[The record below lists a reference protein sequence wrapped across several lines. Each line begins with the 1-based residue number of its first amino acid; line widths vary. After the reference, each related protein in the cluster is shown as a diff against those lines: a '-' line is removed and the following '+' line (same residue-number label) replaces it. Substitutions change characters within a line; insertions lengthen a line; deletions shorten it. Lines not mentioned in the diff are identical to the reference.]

1 MFSEN
6 KYTVEKQMS
15 LEKNSPMIRNHF
27 CLHREQILSLIVQLS
42 AFLFGAL
49 AVTVPSGYSYGP
61 GLLLLASLGFIICKR
76 SSAWTLPF
84 ELKLIGLALI
94 GYFAVMSISVG
105 LDGGRISEIDRAS
118 RALMAA
124 AMLPLLARVPVR
136 LPMLLS
142 GFGIGAILAFGI
154 AAYDKFFLGYERA
167 FGDMM
172 PIQSGNIAMSMG
184 LFCLC
189 GMFWAQKKERL
200 TFSLFMLL
208 GTCAGMGASFLSGTR
223 GGWVLLPVILF
234 TIGML
239 FKECLYRK
247 GSIALITGILLCGG
261 ILVIQPQSG
270 VGARIEQAQHDIS
283 QYLDKTNLNTSLGIR
298 LQLWHS
304 AWQSFTQKP
313 LFGWGNH
320 GIRVSQQEQLAR
332 GEISQ
337 FIYDF
342 NNHAHNQF
350 LDDMAKRGI
359 IGLGAF
365 LLILLTP
372 LLLVKRRLRVPH
384 DIDVHCGSA
393 LVIVAVFSCIDYSLS
408 QAFLGHN
415 SGSTFVF
422 SSLVM
427 LMSIVFGESDGI
439 K

>member
-6 KYTVEKQMS
+6 NSTVEKQMS
-15 LEKNSPMIRNHF
+15 LEKKLPIIWNHF
-27 CLHREQILSLIVQLS
+27 CLNREKIFPLLVQLS

-49 AVTVPSGYSYGP
+49 ALTMPSGYSYGP
-61 GLLLLASLGFIICKR
+61 GVLLLAGLGFIICKR
-76 SSAWTLPF
+76 SSALSLPF
-84 ELKLIGLALI
+84 ELKLISLAFVS
-94 GYFAVMSISVG
+94 YFAVMSISVL

-118 RALMAA
+118 RALMAVT
-124 AMLPLLARVPVR
+124 MLPLLARVPVR

-142 GFGIGAILAFGI
+142 GFGVGAILAFGI

-172 PIQSGNIAMSMG
+172 PLQSGNIAMSLG

-189 GMFWAQKKERL
+189 GVFWAQKKERL
-200 TFSLFMLL
+200 AFSLFMLL

-223 GGWVLLPVILF
+223 GGWVLLPVILL

-239 FKECLYRK
+239 FKEYLYRK
-247 GSIALITGILLCGG
+247 GLIALITGILLCGG

-298 LQLWHS
+298 LQLWQS

-320 GIRVSQQEQLAR
+320 GIRVSQKEQLGR

-342 NNHAHNQF
+342 NYHAHNQF
-350 LDDMAKRGI
+350 LDEMAKRGI
-359 IGLGAF
+359 IGLVAF

-372 LLLVKRRLRVPH
+372 LFLVKRHLRAPH
-384 DIDVHCGSA
+384 DIDVHCGAA
-393 LVIVAVFSCIDYSLS
+393 LVIVAVFSCIDFSLS

-422 SSLVM
+422 SSLVIF
-427 LMSIVFGESDGI
+427 MSIVCGESNEI